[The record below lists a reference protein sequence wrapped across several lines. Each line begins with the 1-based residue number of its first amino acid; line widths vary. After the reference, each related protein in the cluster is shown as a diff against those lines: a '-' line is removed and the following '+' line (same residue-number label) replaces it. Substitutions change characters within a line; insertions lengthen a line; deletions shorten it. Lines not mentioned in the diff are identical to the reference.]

1 MKDLFDAERY
11 RQTAEALHALDS
23 RLDRKRFL
31 RIGLEDLDDLELMD
45 RLRRMSRAF
54 QAAHSGTY
62 REKLDLLR
70 AYGPQL
76 GSGFVGIW
84 LCDFVAQ
91 FGLDDRAASLA
102 TLRDLT
108 RYGSAE
114 FAVRPF
120 LVQDQARTLAV
131 MLKWAHDDNEH
142 VRRLASEGSRPRLPW
157 GQRLTSLVT
166 DPSPTAPILEALKAD
181 PALYVRK
188 SVANHLNDI
197 AKDHPTAVLERVET
211 WDRADARTAWIV
223 RHAIRTLIKR
233 GDPRALALL
242 GAGAKPAVDI
252 TRFSAAPKRIQ
263 LGDTIT
269 YAVALHSTSRQPQ
282 TLIVDYVVHYPK
294 ASGATSTKV
303 FKWKTLMLAA
313 GGNAELAKSQ
323 VIRDFST
330 RRHYAGAHRVELQ
343 INGQRLAET
352 AFDLHA

>member
-1 MKDLFDAERY
+1 M
-11 RQTAEALHALDS
+11 
-23 RLDRKRFL
+23 
-31 RIGLEDLDDLELMD
+31 
-45 RLRRMSRAF
+45 
-54 QAAHSGTY
+54 
-62 REKLDLLR
+62 
-70 AYGPQL
+70 
-76 GSGFVGIW
+76 
-84 LCDFVAQ
+84 
-91 FGLDDRAASLA
+91 
-102 TLRDLT
+102 
-108 RYGSAE
+108 
-114 FAVRPF
+114 
-120 LVQDQARTLAV
+120 
-131 MLKWAHDDNEH
+131 
-142 VRRLASEGSRPRLPW
+142 
-157 GQRLTSLVT
+157 
-166 DPSPTAPILEALKAD
+166 
-181 PALYVRK
+181 
-188 SVANHLNDI
+188 
-197 AKDHPTAVLERVET
+197 
-211 WDRADARTAWIV
+211 